1 MKIGICDDDS
11 FFIKEIRDRLES
23 FSTAEEGFHVSDFCS
38 TDELIEYYRNGGHFD
53 ILFINIEMRGINGI
67 EAAEIIRALSPR
79 TIIIFVSAHS
89 DYIFDAFRLEA
100 LHFLVKPV
108 RDREWS
114 EVFGRAI
121 NKYRTVNASIILKWE
136 STRNKIGIDKISFV
150 EGYRRHLTVHTADGV
165 FEAVGKLSEMQELL
179 SPHGFVRVHQGF
191 IVNMNYI
198 KSFKTDELEL
208 TDGTRVPVS
217 VRKRQD
223 ALKIYDN
230 FIEKQI
236 GDIYVI

>member
-1 MKIGICDDDS
+1 MKICICDEDS
-11 FFIKEIRDRLES
+11 FFIREIRNRLLP
-23 FSTAEEGFHVSDFCS
+23 FSTAEEGFQVSDFS
-38 TDELIEYYRNGGHFD
+38 SAQELIEYYRNGGSFD
-53 ILFINIEMRGINGI
+53 ILFIDIEMNGINGI

-79 TIIIFVSAHS
+79 TIIIFVSS
-89 DYIFDAFRLEA
+89 LTDCIFDAFRIEA

-108 RDREWS
+108 RDREFE
-114 EVFGRAI
+114 EVFDRAL

-136 STRNKIGIDKISFV
+136 STRNKIQIDKISFV

-165 FEAVGKLSEMQELL
+165 YEAVGKISEMQDIL

-198 KSFKTDELEL
+198 KSFKTDEVEL

-230 FIEKQI
+230 FIEKQV
-236 GDIYVI
+236 GEVYVI

>member
-1 MKIGICDDDS
+1 MKICICDEDS
-11 FFIKEIRDRLES
+11 FFIREIRDRLLPFGS
-23 FSTAEEGFHVSDFCS
+23 AEESFHVSDFS
-38 TDELIEYYRNGGHFD
+38 SAEELIDCCRSGGYFD
-53 ILFINIEMRGINGI
+53 IIFIDIEMKGINGI

-79 TIIIFVSAHS
+79 AIIIFVSAHS
-89 DYIFDAFRLEA
+89 DYIFEAFRLEA

-108 RDREWS
+108 GDAEWN
-114 EVFGRAI
+114 EVFGRALR
-121 NKYRTVNASIILKWE
+121 KYRSVNASIILKWQ
-136 STRNKIGIDKISFV
+136 STRNKIQIDKISFV
-150 EGYRRHLTVHTADGV
+150 EGYRRHLTVHTAEGHY
-165 FEAVGKLSEMQELL
+165 EAVGKISEMQELL

-230 FIEKQI
+230 FTEKKI
-236 GDIYVI
+236 GDLYVI